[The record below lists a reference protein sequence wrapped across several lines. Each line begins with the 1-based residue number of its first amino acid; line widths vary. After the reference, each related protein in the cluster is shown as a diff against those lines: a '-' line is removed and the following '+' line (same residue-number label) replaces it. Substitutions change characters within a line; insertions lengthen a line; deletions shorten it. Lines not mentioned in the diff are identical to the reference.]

1 MIITGLVDE
10 PPPFSYSTTRSKSRG
25 RSRAVGP
32 RGRRKAPPTKQAIP
46 SLVLPSSD
54 AQLNS
59 DGSTERSSITTTDN
73 AGPSSQTREE
83 ESLLPSSPKTPKRA
97 PSASSLPPSSPTA
110 SPPASQNLPPARSRK
125 NLAQRMKL
133 ASSDPHTSSTTTHP
147 PQTTNS
153 STQDKLLAKIIS
165 AKDVAQCTRSVK
177 KTLAEPS
184 SSGDHTTGGSDR
196 SDLVRRLYSLSAK
209 ELALR
214 TDPERQLART
224 NNSKCP
230 ATPTSRGPQ
239 LHQFKSFVVE
249 SPTKSPRYMYV
260 HINPLSLICVQCV
273 SVGELPTVSFIC
285 SKQPAYQRYHS
296 LAQTSS
302 EPTPDLPL
310 PYKYQVYRQSR
321 GWELATV

>member
-1 MIITGLVDE
+1 MIITGLVDK

-153 STQDKLLAKIIS
+153 STQDKLLAKTIPNIS

-184 SSGDHTTGGSDR
+184 SSGDHTTAGSDR
-196 SDLVRRLYSLSAK
+196 SDLVRRLYNLSAK
-209 ELALR
+209 ELALC
-214 TDPERQLART
+214 TDPERQLARK

-230 ATPTSRGPQ
+230 ATPTSHGPQ

-260 HINPLSLICVQCV
+260 HINTLPLICVQCV
-273 SVGELPTVSFIC
+273 NVGKLPTVSFIY

-310 PYKYQVYRQSR
+310 PYKYQVYRQS
-321 GWELATV
+321 GGVG